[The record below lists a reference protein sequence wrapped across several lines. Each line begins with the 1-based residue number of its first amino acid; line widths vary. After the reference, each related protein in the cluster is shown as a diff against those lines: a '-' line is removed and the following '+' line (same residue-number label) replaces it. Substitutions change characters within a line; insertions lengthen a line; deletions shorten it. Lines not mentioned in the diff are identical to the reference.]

1 MSALALSRIAPIVKS
16 SFLAVVVLCPSVS
29 QSARI
34 LIDLV
39 SVSVLRVVS
48 LLGSLKDERSGLC
61 HCSASSRHS
70 SVSQDVQC
78 LGVSVFRFA
87 NVRCI

>member
-39 SVSVLRVVS
+39 SVSVLSS
-48 LLGSLKDERSGLC
+48 LIARIIEG
-61 HCSASSRHS
+61 
-70 SVSQDVQC
+70 
-78 LGVSVFRFA
+78 
-87 NVRCI
+87 